1 MSDNYGYISLHR
13 KIMQNFLFKEKRPF
27 SKFEA
32 WLFLLMS
39 ANHNDS
45 KFLLGNELIEVKK
58 GSFVTSEVKL
68 MDQFLW
74 SKSKLRAFL
83 NLLQSEKMIEKNTD
97 KKKTTLTIVKYS
109 DYQQIETTK
118 RPQKDY
124 KKTTKRPQKDTNNN
138 DNNYNNDNNLNNNTI
153 IISDNSNNTVDYEFY
168 FNLFWNAYDK
178 KEGRSKSFD
187 KFKKIKPELY
197 DLIIDKATEYKKST
211 PDIQFRKNPLTWLN
225 GQHWEDEIVINKTKN
240 NETGSKSDQY
250 MDALFNLA
258 NRYKNS

>member
-168 FNLFWNAYDK
+168 FNLFWDAYDK
-178 KEGRSKSFD
+178 KYGKSKSFD

-197 DLIIDKATEYKKST
+197 DLIIDKATEYKKLT

>member
-13 KIMQNFLFKEKRPF
+13 KIMQNFLFKEKRSF

-118 RPQKDY
+118 KPQKDY
-124 KKTTKRPQKDTNNN
+124 EKTTKKPQKDTNNN
-138 DNNYNNDNNLNNNTI
+138 DNNYNNDNNLNNTI
-153 IISDNSNNTVDYEFY
+153 LSNS
-168 FNLFWNAYDK
+168 
-178 KEGRSKSFD
+178 
-187 KFKKIKPELY
+187 
-197 DLIIDKATEYKKST
+197 IIDKNHEKKIDLEKRT
-211 PDIQFRKNPLTWLN
+211 LEFK
-225 GQHWEDEIVINKTKN
+225 EIVKSYSDKYDIELLKSFFYYWSEPTQDNKFKMKYEIQKTWSIEGRLRTWKNNNYGNKIKN
-240 NETGSKSDQY
+240 NEAGSKSRER
-250 MDALFNLA
+250 MDAIFNLV
-258 NRYKNS
+258 NRYKDS